1 MGRFSSSLSSHR
13 WAYSLADAT
22 ARGKTGTVG
31 HRTYAALGAGKAGR
45 SWLGGTGPGVGQ
57 TPPTPPPETA
67 NRKVPG
73 SPGLHSLCG
82 SSLERM
88 GWAPLTA
95 AAVRV
100 FTPFSAASQTVLTWG
115 WLSLVEA

>member
-1 MGRFSSSLSSHR
+1 MQPSGP
-13 WAYSLADAT
+13 
-22 ARGKTGTVG
+22 GKP
-31 HRTYAALGAGKAGR
+31 AGAGLGEQGQEWGR
-45 SWLGGTGPGVGQ
+45 
-57 TPPTPPPETA
+57 PPTSRPGTD